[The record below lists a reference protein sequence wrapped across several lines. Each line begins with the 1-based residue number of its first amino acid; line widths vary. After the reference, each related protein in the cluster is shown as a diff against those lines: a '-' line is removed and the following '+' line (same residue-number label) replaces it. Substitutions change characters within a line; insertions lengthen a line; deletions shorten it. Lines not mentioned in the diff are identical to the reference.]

1 MSGAIDNNTTPSST
15 GNMLTNALSNVFN
28 TAHAAVSNVVIGAKS
43 EASSMKEKLVKE
55 KEPTEL
61 ASKPMPLTGGK
72 GRKKEKK
79 GRKGRKTR
87 KTRKTR
93 KMIKSKKN
101 KKMSKSCKTK
111 KRTTK
116 KSRK

>member
-79 GRKGRKTR
+79 GRKTR

-93 KMIKSKKN
+93 KMRKSKKN
-101 KKMSKSCKTK
+101 KKMSKSRKTK

>member
-79 GRKGRKTR
+79 GRK
-87 KTRKTR
+87 TRKTR
-93 KMIKSKKN
+93 KMRKSKKN
-101 KKMSKSCKTK
+101 KKMSKSRKTK